1 MLSKFY
7 QRLTIAFAVLLFGSL
22 FAKADVVSPYT
33 MDFNTVIVTNSN
45 ATGAENRD
53 FKVGTGWD
61 HIYSYQEVGYS
72 STPKY
77 VPYTYSSTQGNNS
90 SGCLYAGTNTVYDSW
105 LGENLLIKDYLVT
118 PPVSG
123 EVTIMV
129 KRKASDGTINFYNVL
144 TENGDLKIDTLI
156 TPTTMALT
164 TYYYS

>member
-61 HIYSYQEVGYS
+61 HIYSYQEVGYN
-72 STPKY
+72 STR
-77 VPYTYSSTQGNNS
+77 STCHTPILQLKATTHPVVS
-90 SGCLYAGTNTVYDSW
+90 MPAPTPSMTVGW
-105 LGENLLIKDYLVT
+105 AKT
-118 PPVSG
+118 C
-123 EVTIMV
+123 
-129 KRKASDGTINFYNVL
+129 
-144 TENGDLKIDTLI
+144 
-156 TPTTMALT
+156 
-164 TYYYS
+164 